1 MELELDAEVVKIVV
15 AVVVVVV
22 VVDVVGRGVVSIGP
36 SPPSEQSQASQGHPS
51 LFYRQF
57 LFVN

>member
-51 LFYRQF
+51 LF
-57 LFVN
+57 